1 MHNEKQRKTALESIS
16 RREFLTA
23 IGAAATVAAQPAS
36 TTNAA
41 PAIAS
46 SDRTLRFGI
55 QTYPQNTTYADI
67 LQVWREADELG
78 FDTAFAFDH
87 FIPFGADP
95 NGPCFEGW
103 TLLSA
108 LAAQTKRVK
117 VGLLVTGNTYR
128 HPALLAKMAA
138 TVDQVSHGRL
148 IVGVGAGWYEREHTA
163 YGIPFSTR
171 SGRAKQFAEA
181 VQILKLLFTQ
191 DRTTFAGKY
200 YQLKD
205 APFSPKAVQQPHPPI
220 LIGGMGP
227 KIIQPLAARYAD
239 MWDFFVGSPEQ
250 ARQICDNF
258 DAICQRVGRDPREIE
273 KSTSLQLA
281 GNSDRLRERIQAF
294 ADAGIGHFVFAL
306 SPPFDRD
313 LMRRFAKEIMPAFR
327 KG

>member
-1 MHNEKQRKTALESIS
+1 M
-16 RREFLTA
+16 
-23 IGAAATVAAQPAS
+23 AAAVGKESVVMGDLQ
-36 TTNAA
+36 
-41 PAIAS
+41 AS
-46 SDRTLRFGI
+46 STKTNLLRFGI

-87 FIPFGADP
+87 FIPFGAAP
-95 NGPCFEGW
+95 SGPCFEGW

-108 LAAQTKRVK
+108 LAAQTKKVK

-128 HPALLAKMAA
+128 HPAVLAKMAA
-138 TVDQVSHGRL
+138 TVDHVSNGRL
-148 IVGVGAGWYEREHTA
+148 IVGIGAGWYEREHTA

-181 VQILKLLFTQ
+181 VQVLKLLFTQ
-191 DRTTFAGKY
+191 ERTTFAGKH

-205 APFSPKAVQQPHPPI
+205 APFSPKTVQKPHPPI

-250 ARQICDNF
+250 AKHICANF
-258 DAICQRVGRDPREIE
+258 DAICQRVGRDPAAVE
-273 KSTSLQLA
+273 KSTSLQLEDNA
-281 GNSDRLRERIQAF
+281 GRMRDRIQAF
-294 ADAGIGHFVFAL
+294 ADAGIRHFVFAL
-306 SPPFDRD
+306 SPPFDRE
-313 LMRRFAKEIMPAFR
+313 LLRRFAKEALPTFQR
-327 KG
+327 G

>member
-1 MHNEKQRKTALESIS
+1 MGNAQVFPKK
-16 RREFLTA
+16 REL
-23 IGAAATVAAQPAS
+23 
-36 TTNAA
+36 
-41 PAIAS
+41 
-46 SDRTLRFGI
+46 LRFGI

-67 LQVWREADELG
+67 LQIWQEADELG

-95 NGPCFEGW
+95 TGPCFEGW

-108 LAAQTKRVK
+108 LAAQTKQVK

-128 HPALLAKMAA
+128 HPAVLAKMAV
-138 TVDQVSHGRL
+138 TVDHASNGRL
-148 IVGVGAGWYEREHTA
+148 ILGIGAGWYEREHMA

-171 SGRAKQFAEA
+171 GGRAKQFAEA

-191 DRTTFAGKY
+191 ERTTFAGKY

-205 APFSPKAVQQPHPPI
+205 APFSPKSRQTPHPPI

-250 ARQICDNF
+250 AKQISDNF
-258 DAICQRVGRDPREIE
+258 DAICRRVGRDPTDVE
-273 KSTSLQLA
+273 KSTSLRLE
-281 GNSDRLRERIQAF
+281 GNTKRMRDRIQAF
-294 ADAGIGHFVFAL
+294 ADAGIRHFVFAL
-306 SPPFDRD
+306 SAPFEREP
-313 LMRRFAKEIMPAFR
+313 LRRFAKEVLPAFQQA
-327 KG
+327 

>member
-1 MHNEKQRKTALESIS
+1 MGLTSMS
-16 RREFLTA
+16 RRKFLK
-23 IGAAATVAAQPAS
+23 GVSAAATIVSQPAS
-36 TTNAA
+36 TTSATPATA
-41 PAIAS
+41 PS
-46 SDRTLRFGI
+46 TKPLRVGI
-55 QTYPQNTTYADI
+55 QTYPQNTTYAEI

-108 LAAQTKRVK
+108 LAAQTQRLK

-138 TVDQVSHGRL
+138 TVDHVSNGRL
-148 IVGVGAGWYEREHTA
+148 IVGIGAGWYEREHTA

-181 VQILKLLFTQ
+181 VQILQLLFTQ
-191 DRTTFAGKY
+191 ERTTFTGKY

-205 APFSPKAVQQPHPPI
+205 APFSPKAVQKPHPPI

-250 ARQICDNF
+250 AKQICDNF
-258 DAICQRVGRDPREIE
+258 DAICQRVGRDPMQIE

-281 GNSDRLRERIQAF
+281 GDTGRLRDRIQAF
-294 ADAGIGHFVFAL
+294 ADAGIHHFVLAL
-306 SPPFDRD
+306 SPPFDRA
-313 LMRRFAKEIMPAFR
+313 LMRRFAKEALPTLQ
-327 KG
+327 KS